1 MMHLKNTTNHK
12 EINMAV
18 TREQVTELYVATFD
32 RAPDSAGLDYWIN
45 SGLSIEEIAQSFFD
59 QPETQAKYP
68 AGMSDAQFINAIYL
82 NMFNRPADPDGLAY
96 WANELATE
104 SITKGNMILAIAN
117 GAQDTA
123 LGMDDT
129 ILANKTA
136 VGLDF
141 AAAGLDNVANAI
153 DVMANVD
160 ETQASV
166 DAAMAQID
174 AWQTVNDRHDYT
186 LEEDHLQGTTGDDLF
201 RGVLDDRTAA
211 EDRSTFESRDTADG
225 RDGHDT
231 VQVVNVGTNAVN
243 MIVQMENIEVFDIEE
258 SGAATATYHMQN
270 VAGLEKIIMR
280 DFNGLTDTFNDLQN
294 IVSVD
299 MLSDTIATTL
309 NVNYSGATI
318 SGTNDSMD
326 LSVTSND
333 PFTADLFITNGIEHI
348 NLTVTGN
355 NLLAIVDPSMQ
366 TLTIDGSGNLTLDNT
381 IVGFT
386 FPSVIDATAMTGN
399 FQNAFLVQP
408 INPGFGMDIRSGSG
422 DDTLIGTNDGDTLV
436 GNAGEDTIYGFGGN
450 DRIAGGTG
458 KDELWGGTGSDSF
471 YFSAGD
477 SSLSQIAAD
486 TIADFANTVDFIDLR
501 VSGTTVN
508 TVNGQATY
516 GLTSESFAQA
526 LGSADFYMDGTVK
539 YYIADVGAFD
549 TYLFIDNDMDGNAD
563 EVIKMLSTNAT
574 TFTSGN
580 II

>member
-1 MMHLKNTTNHK
+1 MTFRE
-12 EINMAV
+12 EIV
-18 TREQVTELYVATFD
+18 QLYVATFN
-32 RAPDSAGLDYWIN
+32 RAPDDAGLNYWVA

-231 VQVVNVGTNAVN
+231 VQVVNIGTNAVN

-280 DFNGLTDTFNDLQN
+280 DFNGLTDTFTDLQN
-294 IVSVD
+294 IVDVD
-299 MLSDTIATTL
+299 IYSDNSLAFGTNL
-309 NVNYSGATI
+309 NVNFSGSVVA
-318 SGTNDSMD
+318 GTDDSMNV
-326 LSVTSND
+326 SIESND
-333 PFTADLFITNGIEHI
+333 PLVMDTFATNGIETI

-355 NLLAIVDPSMQ
+355 NYLGLIDTSLQ
-366 TLTIDGSGNLTLDNT
+366 TLNIDGAGDLILDT
-381 IVGFT
+381 STFGFAV
-386 FPSVIDATAMTGN
+386 PSKIDASGMTGD
-399 FQNAFLVQP
+399 FVDGLIFAP
-408 INPGFGMDIRSGSG
+408 INPGFGIEVIGGSG
-422 DDTLIGTNDGDTLV
+422 ND
-436 GNAGEDTIYGFGGN
+436 I
-450 DRIAGGTG
+450 IAG
-458 KDELWGGTGSDSF
+458 
-471 YFSAGD
+471 
-477 SSLSQIAAD
+477 
-486 TIADFANTVDFIDLR
+486 TVDQHSKR
-501 VSGTTVN
+501 KHAGTEREVFAIVN
-508 TVNGQATY
+508 II
-516 GLTSESFAQA
+516 TSE
-526 LGSADFYMDGTVK
+526 
-539 YYIADVGAFD
+539 
-549 TYLFIDNDMDGNAD
+549 
-563 EVIKMLSTNAT
+563 
-574 TFTSGN
+574 
-580 II
+580 IIQ